1 MPSVAGLGHVG
12 IYTHDLFKMRDFYS
26 RVMGLK
32 ITDEETEKTGIVFM
46 SSNPEEEHHEFVLMK
61 GRDVPEGSKVVQ
73 QISFYVNSL
82 SELKAFHTVFK
93 DEEVRIQRTVSH
105 GNAFG
110 MYSLDPE
117 GNTIE
122 IYYRTGFP
130 VPQPCADPV
139 NLDDSEEKLIDIAK
153 SRIPS

>member
-12 IYTHDLFKMRDFYS
+12 IYTHNLFKMRDFYS
-26 RVMGLK
+26 RVMGLE

-82 SELKAFHTVFK
+82 SELKAFHTVLK

-153 SRIPS
+153 SRIPA

>member
-26 RVMGLK
+26 RVMGLE

-139 NLDDSEEKLIDIAK
+139 NLDDSEEKLIDIAI
-153 SRIPS
+153 SRIPA

>member
-26 RVMGLK
+26 RVMGLE

-46 SSNPEEEHHEFVLMK
+46 SSNPEEEHHVFVLMK

-122 IYYRTGFP
+122 IYYRTGF
-130 VPQPCADPV
+130 
-139 NLDDSEEKLIDIAK
+139 LSLIHI
-153 SRIPS
+153 

>member
-26 RVMGLK
+26 RVMGLE

-93 DEEVRIQRTVSH
+93 DEKVRIQRTVSH

>member
-26 RVMGLK
+26 RVMGLE
-32 ITDEETEKTGIVFM
+32 ITDEETEETGIVFM

>member
-26 RVMGLK
+26 RVMGLE

-105 GNAFG
+105 GNGFG

>member
-122 IYYRTGFP
+122 I
-130 VPQPCADPV
+130 
-139 NLDDSEEKLIDIAK
+139 
-153 SRIPS
+153 

>member
-12 IYTHDLFKMRDFYS
+12 IYTHDLSKMRDFYS
-26 RVMGLK
+26 RVMGLE
-32 ITDEETEKTGIVFM
+32 ITDEEIEERGIVFM
-46 SSNPEEEHHEFVLMK
+46 SSKPEEEHHEFVLMK
-61 GRDVPEGSKVVQ
+61 GRDVPEGSKMVQ
-73 QISFYVNSL
+73 QISFYVNEL
-82 SELKAFHTVFK
+82 SELKDFHQIFL
-93 DEEVRIQRTVSH
+93 DEKVRIERTVSH

-110 MYSLDPE
+110 MYALDPE

-139 NLDDSEEKLIDIAK
+139 NLQDSEESLIAQAK
-153 SRIPS
+153 SRIPA

>member
-26 RVMGLK
+26 RVMGLE

-105 GNAFG
+105 GYAFG

-153 SRIPS
+153 SRIPA

>member
-32 ITDEETEKTGIVFM
+32 ITDEETEKAGIVFM

-93 DEEVRIQRTVSH
+93 DEKVRIQRTVSH

-122 IYYRTGFP
+122 IYYRTGFS

-153 SRIPS
+153 SRIPA

>member
-153 SRIPS
+153 SRIPA

>member
-26 RVMGLK
+26 RVMGLE

-73 QISFYVNSL
+73 QIYK
-82 SELKAFHTVFK
+82 SE
-93 DEEVRIQRTVSH
+93 I
-105 GNAFG
+105 
-110 MYSLDPE
+110 
-117 GNTIE
+117 
-122 IYYRTGFP
+122 
-130 VPQPCADPV
+130 
-139 NLDDSEEKLIDIAK
+139 KL
-153 SRIPS
+153 R

>member
-26 RVMGLK
+26 RVMGLE

-122 IYYRTGFP
+122 IYYRTRFP

-153 SRIPS
+153 SRIPA

>member
-26 RVMGLK
+26 RVMGLE

-105 GNAFG
+105 GIAFG

-153 SRIPS
+153 SRIPA

>member
-26 RVMGLK
+26 SVMGLE

-153 SRIPS
+153 SRIPA

>member
-26 RVMGLK
+26 RVMGLE

-46 SSNPEEEHHEFVLMK
+46 SSNPEEDHHEFVLMK

-153 SRIPS
+153 SRIPA